1 MNLFYSFYPNVS
13 DLIFLEDSGL
23 HHICVVFGDHKSLRH
38 FTVCCDFCVLSI
50 QISGMVFWSWMKYSP
65 SLNAHWTGIFSTYV
79 WIPQPWEIFKLRG
92 LLLGCDA

>member
-50 QISGMVFWSWMKYSP
+50 QISGMVF
-65 SLNAHWTGIFSTYV
+65 
-79 WIPQPWEIFKLRG
+79 
-92 LLLGCDA
+92 